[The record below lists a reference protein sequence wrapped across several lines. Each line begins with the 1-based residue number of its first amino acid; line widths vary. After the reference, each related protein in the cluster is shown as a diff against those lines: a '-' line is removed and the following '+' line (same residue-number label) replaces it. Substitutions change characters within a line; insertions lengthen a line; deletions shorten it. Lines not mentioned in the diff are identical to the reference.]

1 MNLSQ
6 SINKRIT
13 HLEDYEAI
21 KNLKYRYFD
30 ACDKKD
36 TQSMIECFSHNAV
49 HIDYE
54 DFGKFNT
61 AKKMVNKFKLFSC
74 FDHLLEHHS
83 GKNPIIKITKNNA
96 SAHWSLSYFLV
107 DTNKKITLNLTG
119 FYKDIYIKES
129 GKWLIKESVFKKTS
143 SFYQKIDK
151 GVMSN
156 PIAARSLGFK

>member
-36 TQSMIECFSHNAV
+36 TQSMIECFSHNTV

-61 AKKMVNKFKLFSC
+61 AKKMVYKFKLFSC

-119 FYKDIYIKES
+119 FYNDIYIKES